1 MQNQNI
7 NPEGAY
13 RTLVT
18 IWAALFMAQFLFLV
32 VIYFAR
38 PEVFRF
44 DFSKPLLG
52 ENPPIVIILFVLAI
66 SNFVMSLVLKR
77 KYLAQAEAEQSI
89 GMVQNAMIVG
99 CALCEGISIFG
110 LLLVF
115 MQSYQYF
122 FVFFALA
129 ILGFI
134 LHFPRR
140 SNVIAASYRR

>member
-1 MQNQNI
+1 MQNQNL
-7 NPEGAY
+7 NAKQSY
-13 RTLVT
+13 RTLVI

-32 VIYFAR
+32 VVYFAR
-38 PEVFRF
+38 PQVFRF
-44 DFSKPLLG
+44 DFSKPLLD
-52 ENPPIVIILFVLAI
+52 EHSFITVALFIVAI
-66 SNFVMSLVLKR
+66 SNFVMSLVLRR

-115 MQSYQYF
+115 LHGYQYF
-122 FVFFALA
+122 FLFFALA
-129 ILGFI
+129 ILGFF

-140 SNVIAASYRR
+140 AN